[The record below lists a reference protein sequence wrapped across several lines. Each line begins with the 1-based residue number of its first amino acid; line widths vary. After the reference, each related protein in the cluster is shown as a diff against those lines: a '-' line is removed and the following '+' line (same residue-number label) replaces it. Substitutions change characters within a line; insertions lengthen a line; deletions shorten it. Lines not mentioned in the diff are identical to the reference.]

1 MEVDKLVLA
10 LERTLS
16 FLRESES
23 SDWASLSVEEVV
35 RQLADELG
43 KARNSQLLDLKKLR
57 YLYAPT
63 GSLQEISICNSWGKE
78 LIEIANIIDYFTGA

>member
-43 KARNSQLLDLKKLR
+43 KAKNSQLLDLKKLR

-63 GSLQEISICNSWGKE
+63 GSLQEISIYNRWGKE
-78 LIEIANIIDYFTGA
+78 FVEISNTIDQFTGA

>member
-63 GSLQEISICNSWGKE
+63 GSLQEISIYNGWGKE
-78 LIEIANIIDYFTGA
+78 FIEISNTIDHFIGA

>member
-63 GSLQEISICNSWGKE
+63 GSLQEISIYNSWGKE
-78 LIEIANIIDYFTGA
+78 FIEISNTIDQFTCA